1 MALGG
6 VFMIDTDGNIGRDSE
21 PISDAVCGLLFDIS
35 GQTGFWTTGD
45 AATLAATF
53 KDTVVEFNSLDEV
66 KEAGLKPFSGSGD
79 FLYGIPYYHIEHFFR
94 INQGQGRLYVAFA
107 DCKDNWNIL
116 IDMQKAA
123 NGEISQFGVWT
134 EQSLWRETDSEAETY
149 ALDIVSDIQ
158 AVAHSLANDYYAPAP
173 VILNANT
180 AKVKTATGTSDQ
192 VVLSK
197 IPSCI
202 GKSRYAS
209 VFLGQGVDTDVK
221 AMHLA
226 VDSATPVGTVGA
238 ALGCLSVANV
248 GECIGHVRPY
258 NLQEYFPDIEMGF
271 GDVTKVEGAYKN
283 TTRYA
288 SLSHRNLDTLDTLGY
303 NMLIKYMGLGS
314 NVYFSDDKTCSD
326 GDYNTISR
334 NRVINKSRRG
344 VRAALLP
351 YVNSPIKIDPATGTL
366 SASQITVFENLV
378 RDVLNAMVSANEIAG
393 IGSVSIPAGQ
403 NILKND
409 VLKIRYTIIP
419 LGKSKRIEVTEGL
432 VISQQ

>member
-6 VFMIDTDGNIGRDSE
+6 VFMIDTDGNIGRESE
-21 PISDAVCGLLFDIS
+21 PISDAICGLLFDIS
-35 GQTGFWTTGD
+35 AQTGFWTTG
-45 AATLAATF
+45 AGATLAGTF

-66 KEAGLKPFSGSGD
+66 KEAGLKAYSGTND
-79 FLYGIPYYHIEHFFR
+79 FLFGVPYYHIKHFFD
-94 INQGQGRLYVAFA
+94 INPQGRLYVAFA
-107 DCKDNWNIL
+107 DCKDDWNVL

-123 NGEISQFGVWT
+123 NGDISQFGVWT
-134 EQSLWRETDSEAETY
+134 EQSLWRETDAEAETY

-173 VILNANT
+173 VVLNANT
-180 AKVKTATGTSDQ
+180 AKVKTASGASDT

-197 IPSCI
+197 IPSCL
-202 GKSRYAS
+202 GKNRYVS
-209 VFLGQGVDTDVK
+209 VFLGQGIDTDVK

-226 VDSATPVGTVGA
+226 ITSATPVGNVGA
-238 ALGCLSVANV
+238 VLGCLSVANV
-248 GECIGHVRPY
+248 GECIGHVQPY
-258 NLQEYFPDIEMGF
+258 NLQAYFPDIEMGF
-271 GDVTKVEGAYKN
+271 GDVTKVEGGYKN
-283 TTRYA
+283 TMRYS
-288 SLSHRNLDTLDTLGY
+288 SLSHRNLDALDTLGY

-314 NVYFSDDKTCSD
+314 NVYFSDDKTCTD

-344 VRAALLP
+344 VRMALLP
-351 YVNSPIKIDPATGTL
+351 YVNSPIKIDPTNGTL
-366 SASQITVFENLV
+366 SASQITVFENRV
-378 RDVLNAMVSANEIAG
+378 KDVLNAMVSANEIAG
-393 IGSVSIPAGQ
+393 IGSVTIPAGQ

-409 VLKIRYTIIP
+409 VLKIRYTLIP